1 VTSPRQAPQ
10 AQQQPQTQQMP
21 MPQVPQTQPQAPQSP
36 SNIDIV
42 SPESRMKYI
51 GLFQS
56 FGPVNNIL
64 NGKAKHFIVSQI
76 DEFYNNR

>member
-1 VTSPRQAPQ
+1 MTSPRPAPQ
-10 AQQQPQTQQMP
+10 MQQPQ
-21 MPQVPQTQPQAPQSP
+21 PQVQQSP

-42 SPESRMKYI
+42 SPENRTKYI

-64 NGKAKHFIVSQI
+64 NGKCV
-76 DEFYNNR
+76 YVVGVLN